1 MLTNLAVPFYQLRSF
16 MALRDLPYKRYIP
29 YVSFG
34 LGRTCFGLRKY
45 CRMRFPLSWFDQG
58 QSQMLSISKK
68 LDQITNNGWVF
79 LTTCCQ
85 EKSRMGDPGL
95 IHGAFDTRAQV
106 IFTNFDALQYILSL
120 GRDRSIPSCQQHYF
134 SHAVY

>member
-1 MLTNLAVPFYQLRSF
+1 
-16 MALRDLPYKRYIP
+16 
-29 YVSFG
+29 
-34 LGRTCFGLRKY
+34 
-45 CRMRFPLSWFDQG
+45 
-58 QSQMLSISKK
+58 MLSISKK

-95 IHGAFDTRAQV
+95 IHGAFDIRAQV

-120 GRDRSIPSCQQHYF
+120 GRDKVYPVASSMIFHTLYINSIPRAPSGWNLSLNVFRRVLLPDHGNLACP
-134 SHAVY
+134 